1 VVEWSSQALAGLIK
15 WHGATWLVGSAV
27 QALSAAYLTRV
38 VARAMADYLAQASGV
53 AEADLAL
60 LKAQAPLLV
69 ARAAE
74 TEKLDWSAFLQQGQ
88 QWLRHQAALA
98 PAIP

>member
-1 VVEWSSQALAGLIK
+1 
-15 WHGATWLVGSAV
+15 
-27 QALSAAYLTRV
+27 
-38 VARAMADYLAQASGV
+38 MADDLALASGV
-53 AEADLAL
+53 PEADLAL

-88 QWLRHQAALA
+88 QWLRQQAALA
-98 PAIP
+98 PAAP

>member
-1 VVEWSSQALAGLIK
+1 
-15 WHGATWLVGSAV
+15 
-27 QALSAAYLTRV
+27 
-38 VARAMADYLAQASGV
+38 
-53 AEADLAL
+53 
-60 LKAQAPLLV
+60 LV

>member
-1 VVEWSSQALAGLIK
+1 
-15 WHGATWLVGSAV
+15 
-27 QALSAAYLTRV
+27 
-38 VARAMADYLAQASGV
+38 V

-88 QWLRHQAALA
+88 QWLRQQAALA
-98 PAIP
+98 PAAP